1 MYQEAISVLKKEPV
15 LSKIVIVSVISVFFI
30 FSLFTIF
37 QYKNL
42 KGIYLEQNNIN
53 ERLIGMLV
61 NKYPES
67 EVDIVNSIYSEND
80 EYEDLGNK
88 TLNKFGYSKDYDMK
102 RNINFQQ
109 HLKYFLVNNL
119 IVFVV
124 LIGVIICIVSNLVK
138 YVFRR
143 LENIN
148 RDIGNI
154 IHNKYI
160 IEDDFKEE
168 GIFNRIYSDLN
179 KLSRSLNLKVSTLDR
194 EKESIKELV
203 TDISHQLKTPLA
215 SLKLYNSLL
224 LEEELDEEDKIEFLQ
239 TNEMSINKLHNLIDS
254 LVNISRLEAS
264 MINIKKE
271 DKPIKKTLNKAINS
285 VKAKASSKNI
295 KVELEDF
302 EDEIIPHDSKWTE
315 ESIFNILE
323 NAVKYTSEN
332 GKINIYVEDTINFL
346 KINIHDNGIG
356 IDKNEFNNI
365 FKRFYRSEEV
375 EEIEGSGV
383 GLYLSRKIIESQGGN
398 IVVDSRKGNGSKF
411 SLFLTKL

>member
-1 MYQEAISVLKKEPV
+1 MISILKKEPV
-15 LSKIVIVSVISVFFI
+15 LSNIVIVSVISVVFI

-53 ERLIGMLV
+53 ERLIGILV

-67 EVDIVNSIYSEND
+67 EVDIVNSIYSKND
-80 EYEDLGNK
+80 KYEDLGNK

-138 YVFRR
+138 YVFTR

-160 IEDDFKEE
+160 VEDDFKEE

-179 KLSRSLNLKVSTLDR
+179 KLSRSLNLKVSTLDK

-271 DKPIKKTLNKAINS
+271 DKPIKKTLTKAINS
-285 VKAKASSKNI
+285 VKVKASLKNI

-323 NAVKYTSEN
+323 NAVKYTNEN
-332 GKINIYVEDTINFL
+332 GKVNIYVEDTINFV